1 MKTYND
7 IYLSTRNILRQNG
20 VEGYALE
27 ARILVACA
35 AGKTVQQLLRDINLY
50 TTEQVENTVLD
61 RLRGE
66 PVAYI
71 TGSWEFYG
79 LPMTVT
85 PDVLIPRMDTE
96 VLVDAV
102 KEFLTGYKMDARVL
116 DLCCG
121 SGCITCAIGH
131 ELPATKLVAVDL
143 SASALEVCRQNIAKN
158 RLSSRVICM
167 QADAT
172 SSPPLGIGSFDV
184 IVSNPPYLTAA
195 EMEQLQ
201 PEVAQ
206 EPAMALEAGEDGLV
220 FYRAIAEHYQ
230 KALRPGGAL
239 ALGINSGAY
248 VSEIIRGG
256 LMAVDPG
263 QMEAGRSLGLN
274 YMTTMFEIIIPQAI
288 RSILPAL
295 GNEFIMLL
303 KDSSLITVIGGKEL
317 LYAAQ
322 GIMNRTYEAMFPLLG
337 VALIYL
343 ILVMLFTWLLSKFE
357 RRLAQ
362 SDRG

>member
-1 MKTYND
+1 MPKTYND
-7 IYLSTRNILRQNG
+7 IYFAVRSRLRDNG
-20 VEGYALE
+20 IDAFGLE
-27 ARILVACA
+27 ARILLAAA
-35 AGKTVQQLLRDINLY
+35 AGKTTEQLMRDMPLY
-50 TTEQVENTVLD
+50 TSNEIEEKALSMLD
-61 RLRGE
+61 RRLAGE
-66 PVAYI
+66 PLAYI

-184 IVSNPPYLTAA
+184 IVSNPPYIESA
-195 EMEQLQ
+195 EIAKLDRS
-201 PEVAQ
+201 VRDY
-206 EPAMALEAGEDGLV
+206 EPIWALDGGEDGLR
-220 FYRAIAEHYQ
+220 FYKGIIKYW
-230 KALRPGGAL
+230 KSLLRPGGCLMFEVGEGQAS
-239 ALGINSGAY
+239 A
-248 VSEIIRGG
+248 VCEM
-256 LMAVDPG
+256 LMAAGFASAQTRKDT
-263 QMEAGRSLGLN
+263 QMIDRV
-274 YMTTMFEIIIPQAI
+274 
-288 RSILPAL
+288 
-295 GNEFIMLL
+295 
-303 KDSSLITVIGGKEL
+303 VIGK
-317 LYAAQ
+317 
-322 GIMNRTYEAMFPLLG
+322 M
-337 VALIYL
+337 
-343 ILVMLFTWLLSKFE
+343 
-357 RRLAQ
+357 
-362 SDRG
+362 

>member
-61 RLRGE
+61 YTARRLRGE

-85 PDVLIPRMDTE
+85 SDVLIPRMDTE

-184 IVSNPPYLTAA
+184 IVSNPPYIESA
-195 EMEQLQ
+195 EIAKLDRS
-201 PEVAQ
+201 VRDY
-206 EPAMALEAGEDGLV
+206 EPIWALDGGEDGLM
-220 FYRAIAEHYQ
+220 FYRAIVRHWTQ
-230 KALRPGGAL
+230 ILRPGGWLMFEVGEGQAS
-239 ALGINSGAY
+239 A
-248 VSEIIRGG
+248 VCEM
-256 LMAVDPG
+256 LMAAGFASAQTRKDT
-263 QMEAGRSLGLN
+263 QMIDRV
-274 YMTTMFEIIIPQAI
+274 
-288 RSILPAL
+288 
-295 GNEFIMLL
+295 
-303 KDSSLITVIGGKEL
+303 VIGK
-317 LYAAQ
+317 
-322 GIMNRTYEAMFPLLG
+322 M
-337 VALIYL
+337 
-343 ILVMLFTWLLSKFE
+343 
-357 RRLAQ
+357 
-362 SDRG
+362 